1 MQLKEIMEKREY
13 IEKIDKEIK
22 ILKDSM
28 KVKEKEL
35 IDMRNNMK
43 KQLLLANKELKIK
56 IVGLTF

>member
-28 KVKEKEL
+28 KVKEQEL

-56 IVGLTF
+56 IVRLTF

>member
-1 MQLKEIMEKREY
+1 MEKREY

-28 KVKEKEL
+28 KVKEKKL